1 MPNMTDHLPD
11 ESDSLKSIERPVSF
25 TQPELVLIHTLV
37 RHESQDE
44 RTWRFPP
51 TSKSLNEDIAG
62 ALLACDRYKL
72 EEYTLLLSKG
82 DLLVIDYWVRY
93 DMKTPEGA
101 KGKDILLKIFQARD
115 EMNTGLLVGQDE
127 EDDDSYTGAMKR
139 ASDLMIAS
147 LEKEKEVT
155 EDATNKPDN
164 HADPNPDSDAV
175 T

>member
-1 MPNMTDHLPD
+1 MTDHLPD
-11 ESDSLKSIERPVSF
+11 ERDSSKSIARPVSF
-25 TQPELVLIHTLV
+25 TQPELCLLHALV

-44 RTWRFPP
+44 HTWKFPT

-62 ALLACDRYKL
+62 TLLACDRYKL
-72 EEYTLLLSKG
+72 EEYTLLLSEG
-82 DLLVIDYWVRY
+82 DLLVIDYWVRW

-115 EMNTGLLVGQDE
+115 EMNTGLPVGQDE
-127 EDDDSYTGAMKR
+127 EDDSYKTAWER
-139 ASDLMIAS
+139 AKTI

-155 EDATNKPDN
+155 EDATNKPDD